1 MADLTVD
8 QFGQLPEFVKGDY
21 EQVGEIYRPKAE
33 GKASALK
40 ASLDALDGKFKTTDA
55 QLREILAK
63 HEDDRTKAEQ
73 AALERL
79 KKDGKV
85 DEIVSDLTKRHGE
98 TIKQYED
105 RIAKRDQR
113 FISTERASIISGM
126 AKDLNVFDDSL
137 KLFSKIIQDRISVDP
152 ETGKETYLDE
162 SGGATSL
169 DRAGFIA
176 EIAKDSA
183 FDRMRKAAV
192 NNGGKANGNNGQ
204 GGGASDLSK
213 LPPTER
219 ITAARAGKRN

>member
-1 MADLTVD
+1 VADISQV
-8 QFGQLPEFVKGDY
+8 QFNELPEFIKGDY

-79 KKDGKV
+79 KKEGKV
-85 DEIVSDLTKRHGE
+85 DEILADYERRANETK
-98 TIKQYED
+98 TQYEA
-105 RIAKRDQR
+105 RIEKLAGQIKTEKRTSL
-113 FISTERASIISGM
+113 IHEITSEL
-126 AKDLNVFDDSL
+126 KVFEDS
-137 KLFSKIIQDRISVDP
+137 KKTFSKLVQDRIEVDP
-152 ETGKETYLDE
+152 ESGKITFLDE
-162 SGGATSL
+162 NGSATSL
-169 DRAGFIA
+169 DKAGFIA
-176 EIAKDSA
+176 ELAKDTA
-183 FDRMRKAAV
+183 YDRMRQATV